1 MLVMMDGP
9 VLKAAHGGLTTVLT
23 GTDEGKKSLQHSY
36 QWPPQEHCQRRG
48 WGRHAREGISRCLQF
63 QLTVHVASI
72 GACVVQDSPLTAAF
86 LWVGLIMDVFAILV
100 LATEKPVKPLSS
112 ANLIKWESLLS
123 ISVIKL
129 MILQSLLVLRGW
141 YPFWQY
147 KKHYPICSFYLL
159 YNGI

>member
-1 MLVMMDGP
+1 M
-9 VLKAAHGGLTTVLT
+9 
-23 GTDEGKKSLQHSY
+23 
-36 QWPPQEHCQRRG
+36 
-48 WGRHAREGISRCLQF
+48 
-63 QLTVHVASI
+63 ASI

-129 MILQSLLVLRGW
+129 MILQSLLVLRG
-141 YPFWQY
+141 
-147 KKHYPICSFYLL
+147 
-159 YNGI
+159 